1 MRTEVLVM
9 ADNISIEFGKH
20 QHPSPLIFLS
30 DDGVAGHVVV
40 SNKGGTHFDS
50 VRVILEG
57 QLHNSLC
64 TIDGT
69 CKEANRMEM
78 GQKLIHMVHT
88 QQSFQQRNQLPLRE
102 RVFPFHFTIPNHILI
117 PNNGDSS
124 TDMVHPLPPSMHV
137 NVDSVMPSSG
147 QQRAFRGGCKVSYTL
162 RAYIIL
168 NGRPVGGTSRSIVLF
183 PTLEPQPP
191 SCTTDFPGEY
201 VLSASSTLRST
212 VLYRR
217 VGRLVM
223 EAREPRELEFCRK
236 NQEASTA
243 IHLKFMFHES
253 REGSSS
259 EPPPTPDFGVMG
271 LKLKQMTFISVEPQ
285 RKLPATHD
293 ALVSPFIARDSRIIS
308 SQSRKLKFS
317 PWVRSRYK
325 GNVKEALGRVWETS
339 STLIFTFGNGGY
351 PAPTCGSALVSRR
364 YSLCMA
370 LNIEGA
376 NHAILELEV
385 PVQVIYRGTPQSELL
400 RGGGF
405 SSSRALP
412 NESQLLQML
421 PRPPISGMATDEE
434 APIYIA

>member
-1 MRTEVLVM
+1 
-9 ADNISIEFGKH
+9 
-20 QHPSPLIFLS
+20 
-30 DDGVAGHVVV
+30 
-40 SNKGGTHFDS
+40 
-50 VRVILEG
+50 
-57 QLHNSLC
+57 
-64 TIDGT
+64 
-69 CKEANRMEM
+69 
-78 GQKLIHMVHT
+78 MVHT

-147 QQRAFRGGCKVSYTL
+147 QQRAFRGGCKVIYTL
-162 RAYIIL
+162 RAYIML

-201 VLSASSTLRST
+201 VLSACSILRST

-223 EAREPRELEFCRK
+223 EAREPRELEFCRR

-243 IHLKFMFHES
+243 IHLTFMFHES
-253 REGSSS
+253 REGSPS

-271 LKLKQMTFISVEPQ
+271 LKLKQMTFISIEPQ

-293 ALVSPFIARDSRIIS
+293 ALVSPFIARDSKIIN

-317 PWVRSRYK
+317 LWERSRYK
-325 GNVKEALGRVWETS
+325 GNVKEASGKVLFWAKKLLNLNERELTTHPLLQTQGRVWETS

-351 PAPTCGSALVSRR
+351 PAPTFGSALVSRR

-385 PVQVIYRGTPQSELL
+385 PVQVVYRGSPQSELL

-405 SSSRALP
+405 SGSRALL
-412 NESQLLQML
+412 NESQSLQML
-421 PRPPISGMATDEE
+421 PRPPISGTAEDEE
-434 APIYIA
+434 APVYIA